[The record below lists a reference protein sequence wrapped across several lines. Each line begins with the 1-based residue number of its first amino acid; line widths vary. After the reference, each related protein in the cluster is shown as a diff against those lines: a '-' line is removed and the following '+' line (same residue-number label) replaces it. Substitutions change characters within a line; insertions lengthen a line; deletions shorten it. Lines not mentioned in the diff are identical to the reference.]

1 MGNFAPYEAD
11 IYCRNLFL
19 HTPMTIMYTDR
30 KFKATIVV
38 NVTTLPVRL
47 QIITAIQ
54 VTIFLG
60 YDAV

>member
-1 MGNFAPYEAD
+1 MKEIRRRNSFLYAPLTI
-11 IYCRNLFL
+11 IYS
-19 HTPMTIMYTDR
+19 D
-30 KFKATIVV
+30 FKYKPSTV
-38 NVTTLPVRL
+38 NVTTLQLKL